1 MIGDCA
7 AVTAGRPSDF
17 DFDFDVVV
25 VGFGPVG
32 AVAACLLGQQGRRV
46 LVLDRERDIFPLPRA
61 IVLDDE
67 AMRLFRSLGLSD
79 QIEPFT
85 TPIRTVEFAD
95 PAEGRLV
102 GYDVPYDVPKRGS
115 HPQLQGLPYE
125 VSTFC

>member
-1 MIGDCA
+1 MFGDCA
-7 AVTAGRPSDF
+7 AVTVGR

-85 TPIRTVEFAD
+85 TPIRTVQFAD
-95 PAEGRLV
+95 PADWSATTCRATCPSLT
-102 GYDVPYDVPKRGS
+102 
-115 HPQLQGLPYE
+115 
-125 VSTFC
+125 VSSRTTSSTSRAWT